1 MSRFLHRPMFRR
13 GGSTGE
19 GITSGLR
26 QGYKEGD
33 LARLKTTLALI
44 NQEAPAPE
52 RPKSRA
58 GADFWLNFGTN
69 ILAQPGGRPI
79 LQTLGTAGREPLAQY
94 QQQKS
99 QEDILDYK
107 SQQGQRELVS
117 DIVQGFSEDELKG
130 IEEKIQLHMRT
141 HKGSTYEESSKAVW
155 DSIEFSKSGHVRPGQ
170 AVEERISFFE
180 NYLMNQVNKP
190 PASAVRAV
198 ANHLYKME
206 TGAYK
211 DQLSEKD
218 IADLGSKVWFSDL
231 DLDQNVE
238 GGAAHIENGEIVK
251 YKLSPNGINKWTP
264 YKGKIIFDYRTGK
277 LFRVMGT
284 FLEVVEDTPSEEIIT
299 EENIDLDEG

>member
-33 LARLKTTLALI
+33 LATIRSQLDLINTLAP
-44 NQEAPAPE
+44 EPE

-58 GADFWLNFGTN
+58 GADFWLNFGSS

-79 LQTLGTAGREPLAQY
+79 LQTLGTAGQEPLRQY

-99 QEDILDYK
+99 QEDLLDYK
-107 SQQGQRELVS
+107 SQQGQRALVAELVQGLS
-117 DIVQGFSEDELKG
+117 DDQLKG

-141 HKGSTYEESSKAVW
+141 HPGSTYEESSRAVW
-155 DSIEFSKSGHVRPGQ
+155 DTIEYSKSGHVREGEN
-170 AVEERISFFE
+170 VENRLNFYET
-180 NYLMNQVNKP
+180 YLMNQVNKP

-206 TGAYK
+206 TGGYK

-284 FLEVVEDTPSEEIIT
+284 FLEVVEDINEE
-299 EENIDLDEG
+299 

>member
-19 GITSGLR
+19 GITSGLS

-33 LARLKTTLALI
+33 LATIRSQLDLINTLAP
-44 NQEAPAPE
+44 EPE

-58 GADFWLNFGTN
+58 GADFWLNFGSS

-79 LQTLGTAGREPLAQY
+79 LQTLGTAGQEPLRQY

-99 QEDILDYK
+99 QEDLLDYK
-107 SQQGQRELVS
+107 SQQGQRALVS
-117 DIVQGFSEDELKG
+117 DLVQGLSDDQLKG

-141 HKGSTYEESSKAVW
+141 HPGSTYEESSRAVW
-155 DSIEFSKSGHVRPGQ
+155 DTIEYSKSGHVREGEN
-170 AVEERISFFE
+170 VENRLNFYET
-180 NYLMNQVNKP
+180 YLMNQVNKP

-206 TGAYK
+206 TGGYK

-277 LFRVMGT
+277 LFRIMGT
-284 FLEVVEDTPSEEIIT
+284 FLEVVEDINEK
-299 EENIDLDEG
+299 

>member
-1 MSRFLHRPMFRR
+1 MFRR

-26 QGYKEGD
+26 QGYQDGD
-33 LARLKTTLALI
+33 LAKIKSQLELI
-44 NQEAPAPE
+44 NKLAPEPE
-52 RPKSRA
+52 RPKSQARS
-58 GADFWLNFGTN
+58 DFLINFGLDLATRSPKGN
-69 ILAQPGGRPI
+69 ILH
-79 LQTLGTAGREPLAQY
+79 TAAASARDPFKQF
-94 QQQKS
+94 QQQTS

-107 SQQGQRELVS
+107 SQQGQRALVAELVQGLS
-117 DIVQGFSEDELKG
+117 DDQLKG

-141 HKGSTYEESSKAVW
+141 HPGSTYEESSRAVW
-155 DSIEFSKSGHVRPGQ
+155 DTIEYSKSGHVREGEN
-170 AVEERISFFE
+170 VENRLNFYET
-180 NYLMNQVNKP
+180 YLMNQVNKP
-190 PASAVRAV
+190 PASAVRSV

-277 LFRVMGT
+277 LFRIMGT
-284 FLEVVEDTPSEEIIT
+284 FLEVVEDINEK
-299 EENIDLDEG
+299 

>member
-1 MSRFLHRPMFRR
+1 MFRR
-13 GGSTGE
+13 GGSADG

-26 QGYKEGD
+26 QGYKDGD
-33 LARLKTTLALI
+33 LATIRSQLELI
-44 NQEAPAPE
+44 NKLAPE
-52 RPKSRA
+52 PEAPKSRA
-58 GADFWLNFGTN
+58 GADFWLNFGSS

-79 LQTLGTAGREPLAQY
+79 LQTLGTAGQEPLKQY

-99 QEDILDYK
+99 QEDILDFK
-107 SQQGQRELVS
+107 SQQGQRALVS
-117 DIVQGFSEDELKG
+117 DLVKGLSDDQLKG

-141 HKGSTYEESSKAVW
+141 HPGSTYEESSKVVW
-155 DSIEFSKSGHVRPGQ
+155 DTIEYSKSGHIREGET
-170 AVEERISFFE
+170 VENRISFYE
-180 NYLMNQVNKP
+180 NYLMNQTNKP

-198 ANHLYKME
+198 ADHLYKME

-277 LFRVMGT
+277 LFRIMGT
-284 FLEVVEDTPSEEIIT
+284 FLEVVEDIPSEEIIT
-299 EENIDLDEG
+299 EENIHPSER

>member
-33 LARLKTTLALI
+33 LATIRSQLDLINTLAP
-44 NQEAPAPE
+44 EPE

-58 GADFWLNFGTN
+58 GADFWLNFGSS

-79 LQTLGTAGREPLAQY
+79 LQTLGTAGQEPLKQY

-99 QEDILDYK
+99 QEDLLDYK
-107 SQQGQRELVS
+107 SQQGQRALVAELVQGLS
-117 DIVQGFSEDELKG
+117 DDQLKG

-141 HKGSTYEESSKAVW
+141 HPGSTYEESSRAVW
-155 DSIEFSKSGHVRPGQ
+155 DTIEYSKSGHVREGEN
-170 AVEERISFFE
+170 VENRLNFYET
-180 NYLMNQVNKP
+180 YLMNQVNKP

-284 FLEVVEDTPSEEIIT
+284 FLEVVEDINEE
-299 EENIDLDEG
+299 

>member
-1 MSRFLHRPMFRR
+1 MFRR

-26 QGYKEGD
+26 QGYKNGGD
-33 LARLKTTLALI
+33 LATIRSQLELI
-44 NQEAPAPE
+44 NKLAPEPE

-58 GADFWLNFGTN
+58 GADFWLNFGSS

-79 LQTLGTAGREPLAQY
+79 LQTLGTAGREPLQQY

-99 QEDILDYK
+99 QEDLLDYK
-107 SQQGQRELVS
+107 SQQGQRALVAELVQGLS
-117 DIVQGFSEDELKG
+117 DDQLKG

-141 HKGSTYEESSKAVW
+141 HPGSTYEESSRAVW
-155 DSIEFSKSGHVRPGQ
+155 DTIEYSKSGHVREGEN
-170 AVEERISFFE
+170 VENRLNFYET
-180 NYLMNQVNKP
+180 YLMNQVNKP

-206 TGAYK
+206 TGGYK

-277 LFRVMGT
+277 LFRIMGT
-284 FLEVVEDTPSEEIIT
+284 FLEVVEDINEK
-299 EENIDLDEG
+299 

>member
-33 LARLKTTLALI
+33 LATIRSQLELI
-44 NQEAPAPE
+44 NKLAPEPEAPK
-52 RPKSRA
+52 RSSSS
-58 GADFWLNFGTN
+58 DFWLNLGTS

-79 LQTLGTAGREPLAQY
+79 LQTVGTAAREPLAQL
-94 QQQKS
+94 QQQRS

-107 SQQGQRELVS
+107 SQQGQRALVS
-117 DIVQGFSEDELKG
+117 DLVKGLSDDQLKG

-141 HKGSTYEESSKAVW
+141 HPGSSYEDSSAAVW
-155 DSIEFSKSGHVRPGQ
+155 DTIEYSKSGHVRPEED
-170 AVEERISFFE
+170 VENRLNFYET
-180 NYLMNQVNKP
+180 YLMNQTNKP
-190 PASAVRAV
+190 PAAAVRAI

-231 DLDQNVE
+231 DLDQTVE
-238 GGAAHIENGEIVK
+238 GGAAHIENGEIIK

-277 LFRVMGT
+277 LFRIMGT
-284 FLEVVEDTPSEEIIT
+284 FLEVVEDI
-299 EENIDLDEG
+299 NEG

>member
-1 MSRFLHRPMFRR
+1 MFRR

-33 LARLKTTLALI
+33 LATIRSQLDLINTLAP
-44 NQEAPAPE
+44 EPE

-58 GADFWLNFGTN
+58 GADFWLNFGSS

-79 LQTLGTAGREPLAQY
+79 LQTLGTAGQEPLKQY

-99 QEDILDYK
+99 QEDLLDYK
-107 SQQGQRELVS
+107 SQQGQRALVS
-117 DIVQGFSEDELKG
+117 DLVQGLSDDQLKG

-141 HKGSTYEESSKAVW
+141 HPGSTYEESSRAVW
-155 DSIEFSKSGHVRPGQ
+155 DTIEYSKSGHVREGEN
-170 AVEERISFFE
+170 VENRLNFYET
-180 NYLMNQVNKP
+180 YLMNQVNKP

-277 LFRVMGT
+277 LFRIMGT
-284 FLEVVEDTPSEEIIT
+284 FLEVVEDINEK
-299 EENIDLDEG
+299 

>member
-1 MSRFLHRPMFRR
+1 MSRTLHRPMFRR

-26 QGYKEGD
+26 QGYKNGGD
-33 LARLKTTLALI
+33 LATIRSQLELI
-44 NQEAPAPE
+44 NKLAPEPE

-58 GADFWLNFGTN
+58 AADFWLNLGTN

-79 LQTLGTAGREPLAQY
+79 LQTLGTAGRDPLAQY

-107 SQQGQRELVS
+107 SAQGQRALVS
-117 DIVQGFSEDELKG
+117 DLVQGLSDDELRG

-141 HKGSTYEESSKAVW
+141 HPGSSYEDSSKAVW

-170 AVEERISFFE
+170 ASAERINFFE
-180 NYLMNQVNKP
+180 TYLSAGTNPP
-190 PASAVRAV
+190 PAGVVKAIAT
-198 ANHLYKME
+198 HLYKME

-211 DQLSEKD
+211 DQLGEKGMGELS
-218 IADLGSKVWFSDL
+218 ADKVWFSKADL
-231 DLDQNVE
+231 DYTVE
-238 GGAAHIENGEIVK
+238 GGPAHVVDGETVK
-251 YKLSPNGINKWTP
+251 YKLSPNGILKWKN
-264 YKGKIIFDYRTGK
+264 YKGQIIFDYRTGK

-284 FLEVVEDTPSEEIIT
+284 FLEVVEDI
-299 EENIDLDEG
+299 NEG

>member
-1 MSRFLHRPMFRR
+1 MSRTLHRPMFRR

-26 QGYKEGD
+26 QGYKEGGELEKLRTM
-33 LARLKTTLALI
+33 LAI
-44 NQEAPAPE
+44 IDQEAPAPE

-58 GADFWLNFGTN
+58 GADFWLNFGSS

-79 LQTLGTAGREPLAQY
+79 LQTLGTAGQEPLKQY

-99 QEDILDYK
+99 QEDLLDYK
-107 SQQGQRELVS
+107 SQQGQRALVAELVQGLS
-117 DIVQGFSEDELKG
+117 DDQLKG

-141 HKGSTYEESSKAVW
+141 HPGSTYEESSRAVW
-155 DSIEFSKSGHVRPGQ
+155 DTIEYSKSGHVREGEN
-170 AVEERISFFE
+170 VENRLNFYET
-180 NYLMNQVNKP
+180 YLMNQVNKP

-206 TGAYK
+206 TGGYK

-277 LFRVMGT
+277 LFRIMGT
-284 FLEVVEDTPSEEIIT
+284 FLEVVEDINEK
-299 EENIDLDEG
+299 

>member
-1 MSRFLHRPMFRR
+1 MFRR

-26 QGYKEGD
+26 QGYKDGD
-33 LARLKTTLALI
+33 LAKIRSQLELINTLAP
-44 NQEAPAPE
+44 EPE

-58 GADFWLNFGTN
+58 GADFWLNLGTS

-79 LQTLGTAGREPLAQY
+79 LQTLGTAGREPLHQY

-107 SQQGQRELVS
+107 SQQGQRALVS
-117 DIVQGFSEDELKG
+117 DLVQGLSDDDLSSM
-130 IEEKIQLHMRT
+130 EEKIQLHMRT
-141 HKGSTYEESSKAVW
+141 HPGSTYEQSAKAVW
-155 DSIEFSKSGHVRPGQ
+155 DTMEYSKSGHVRPEEE
-170 AVEERISFFE
+170 VENRLNFYET
-180 NYLMNQVNKP
+180 YLMNQTNKP
-190 PASAVRAV
+190 PPSAVRAI

-206 TGAYK
+206 TGGY
-211 DQLSEKD
+211 DEQLGEKGV
-218 IADLGSKVWFSDL
+218 ADLGSKVWFSDL
-231 DLDQNVE
+231 DLDQNVK

-251 YKLSPNGINKWTP
+251 YKLSQNGINKWSP

-284 FLEVVEDTPSEEIIT
+284 FLEVVEDI
-299 EENIDLDEG
+299 NEG

>member
-33 LARLKTTLALI
+33 LATIQSQLELI
-44 NQEAPAPE
+44 NRLAPEPE
-52 RPKSRA
+52 RPKSSA
-58 GADFWLNFGTN
+58 GADFWLNFGSN

-79 LQTLGTAGREPLAQY
+79 LQTLGTAGREPLQQY

-117 DIVQGFSEDELKG
+117 DLVQGLSDDELRG

-141 HKGSTYEESSKAVW
+141 HPGSTYEESSKAVW
-155 DSIEFSKSGHVRPGQ
+155 DSLEFSKSGHVRPEQ
-170 AVEERISFFE
+170 AVEERISFYE

-211 DQLSEKD
+211 DQLSQKD
-218 IADLGSKVWFSDL
+218 IADLSSRVWFSDL
-231 DLDQNVE
+231 DLDQTVE
-238 GGAAHIENGEIVK
+238 DGPARIENGEIVK
-251 YKLSPNGINKWTP
+251 YKLSPNGITKWSP
-264 YKGKIIFDYRTGK
+264 YKGKIIFDYRSGK

-284 FLEVVEDTPSEEIIT
+284 FLEVVENINEE
-299 EENIDLDEG
+299 

>member
-26 QGYKEGD
+26 QGYKNGGD
-33 LARLKTTLALI
+33 LATIRSQLELI
-44 NQEAPAPE
+44 NKLAPEPE

-58 GADFWLNFGTN
+58 GADFWLNFGSS

-79 LQTLGTAGREPLAQY
+79 LQTLGTAGQEPLKQY

-99 QEDILDYK
+99 QEDLLDYK
-107 SQQGQRELVS
+107 SQQGQRALVS
-117 DIVQGFSEDELKG
+117 DLVQGLSDDQLKG

-141 HKGSTYEESSKAVW
+141 HPGSTYEESSRAVW
-155 DSIEFSKSGHVRPGQ
+155 DTIEYSKSGHVREGEN
-170 AVEERISFFE
+170 VENRLNFYET
-180 NYLMNQVNKP
+180 YLMNQVNKP

-284 FLEVVEDTPSEEIIT
+284 FLEVVEDINEE
-299 EENIDLDEG
+299 

>member
-13 GGSTGE
+13 GGSAGE

-26 QGYKEGD
+26 QGYQDGD
-33 LARLKTTLALI
+33 LATIRSQLELI
-44 NQEAPAPE
+44 NKLAPE
-52 RPKSRA
+52 PEAPKSRA
-58 GADFWLNFGTN
+58 GADFWLNFGSS

-79 LQTLGTAGREPLAQY
+79 LQTLGTAGQGPLKQY

-99 QEDILDYK
+99 QEDILDFK
-107 SQQGQRELVS
+107 SQQGQRALVS
-117 DIVQGFSEDELKG
+117 DLVKGLSDDELKG

-277 LFRVMGT
+277 LFRIMGT
-284 FLEVVEDTPSEEIIT
+284 FLEVVEDIPSEEIIT
-299 EENIDLDEG
+299 EENIHPSER

>member
-26 QGYKEGD
+26 QGYKEGGELEKLRTM
-33 LARLKTTLALI
+33 LAI
-44 NQEAPAPE
+44 IDQEAPEPE

-58 GADFWLNFGTN
+58 GADFWLNFGSS

-79 LQTLGTAGREPLAQY
+79 LQTLGTAGQEPLKQY

-99 QEDILDYK
+99 QEDLLDYK
-107 SQQGQRELVS
+107 SQQGQRALVS
-117 DIVQGFSEDELKG
+117 DLVQGLSDDQLKG

-141 HKGSTYEESSKAVW
+141 HPGSTYEESSRAVW
-155 DSIEFSKSGHVRPGQ
+155 DTIEYSKSGHVREGEN
-170 AVEERISFFE
+170 VENRLNFYET
-180 NYLMNQVNKP
+180 YLMNQVNKP

-277 LFRVMGT
+277 LFRIMGT
-284 FLEVVEDTPSEEIIT
+284 FLEVVEDINEK
-299 EENIDLDEG
+299 

>member
-33 LARLKTTLALI
+33 LATIRSQLELI
-44 NQEAPAPE
+44 NKLAPEPE

-58 GADFWLNFGTN
+58 GADFWLNFGSS

-79 LQTLGTAGREPLAQY
+79 LQTLGTAGQEPLRQY

-99 QEDILDYK
+99 QEDLLDYK
-107 SQQGQRELVS
+107 SQQGQRALVAELVQGLS
-117 DIVQGFSEDELKG
+117 DDQLKG

-141 HKGSTYEESSKAVW
+141 HPGSTYEESSRAVW
-155 DSIEFSKSGHVRPGQ
+155 DTIEYSKSGHVREGEN
-170 AVEERISFFE
+170 VENRLNFYET
-180 NYLMNQVNKP
+180 YLMNQVNKP

-206 TGAYK
+206 TGGYK

-277 LFRVMGT
+277 LFRIMGT
-284 FLEVVEDTPSEEIIT
+284 FLEVVEDINEK
-299 EENIDLDEG
+299 

>member
-33 LARLKTTLALI
+33 LATIRSQLDLINTLAP
-44 NQEAPAPE
+44 EPE

-58 GADFWLNFGTN
+58 GADFWLNFGSS

-79 LQTLGTAGREPLAQY
+79 LQTLGTAGQEPLKQY

-99 QEDILDYK
+99 QEDLLDYK
-107 SQQGQRELVS
+107 SQQGQRALVAELVQGLS
-117 DIVQGFSEDELKG
+117 DDQLKG

-141 HKGSTYEESSKAVW
+141 HPGSTYEESSRAVW
-155 DSIEFSKSGHVRPGQ
+155 DTIEYSKSGHVREGEN
-170 AVEERISFFE
+170 VENRLNFYET
-180 NYLMNQVNKP
+180 YLMNQVNKP

-206 TGAYK
+206 TGGYK

-284 FLEVVEDTPSEEIIT
+284 FLEVVEDINEE
-299 EENIDLDEG
+299 

>member
-33 LARLKTTLALI
+33 LAKIRSQLELI
-44 NQEAPAPE
+44 NKLAPAPE

-58 GADFWLNFGTN
+58 GADFWLNLGTN

-107 SQQGQRELVS
+107 SKQGQRELVS
-117 DIVQGFSEDELKG
+117 DLVQGLSDEDLSS
-130 IEEKIQLHMRT
+130 IEEKVQLYLKT
-141 HKGSTYEESSKAVW
+141 HPNASRQEAQQAVW
-155 DSIEFSKSGHVRPGQ
+155 DMLEYSKSGHVRPGEN
-170 AVEERISFFE
+170 VENRLNFYE

-206 TGAYK
+206 TGGYEN
-211 DQLSEKD
+211 QLSEKD

-231 DLDQNVE
+231 DLDQVVE
-238 GGAAHIENGEIVK
+238 GGPAHIENGEIVK
-251 YKLSPNGINKWTP
+251 YKLSPTGVNKWSP
-264 YKGKIIFDYRTGK
+264 YKGEIIFDYRTGK

-284 FLEVVEDTPSEEIIT
+284 FLEVVEDINAE
-299 EENIDLDEG
+299 

>member
-1 MSRFLHRPMFRR
+1 MFRR

-33 LARLKTTLALI
+33 LATIRSQLELI
-44 NQEAPAPE
+44 NKLAPEPE

-58 GADFWLNFGTN
+58 GADFWLNFGSS

-79 LQTLGTAGREPLAQY
+79 LQTLGTAGQEPLKQY

-99 QEDILDYK
+99 QEDLLDYK
-107 SQQGQRELVS
+107 SQQGQRALVAELVQGLS
-117 DIVQGFSEDELKG
+117 DDQLKG

-141 HKGSTYEESSKAVW
+141 HPGSTYEESSRAVW
-155 DSIEFSKSGHVRPGQ
+155 DTIEYSKSGHVREGEN
-170 AVEERISFFE
+170 VENRLNFYET
-180 NYLMNQVNKP
+180 YLMNQVNKP

-206 TGAYK
+206 TGGYK

-284 FLEVVEDTPSEEIIT
+284 FLEVVEDINEK
-299 EENIDLDEG
+299 

>member
-1 MSRFLHRPMFRR
+1 MSRTLYRPMFRR

-33 LARLKTTLALI
+33 LATIRSQLELI
-44 NQEAPAPE
+44 NKLAPAPE

-58 GADFWLNFGTN
+58 GGDFWLNFGSN

-79 LQTLGTAGREPLAQY
+79 LQTLGTAGREPLQQY

-117 DIVQGFSEDELKG
+117 DLVQGLSDDDLSSM
-130 IEEKIQLHMRT
+130 EEKIQLHMRT
-141 HKGSTYEESSKAVW
+141 HPGSSYEESAKAVW
-155 DSIEFSKSGHVRPGQ
+155 DTMEYSKSGHIRPGE
-170 AVEERISFFE
+170 AVEDRINFYE
-180 NYLMNQVNKP
+180 TYLMNQVNKP
-190 PASAVRAV
+190 PASAVRAI

-206 TGAYK
+206 TGGYGE
-211 DQLSEKD
+211 QLGEAGA
-218 IADLGSKVWFSDL
+218 ADLSSKVWFSDM
-231 DLDQNVE
+231 DIDQNAT
-238 GGAAHIENGEIVK
+238 GGPAQIENGEIIK
-251 YKLSPNGINKWTP
+251 YKLSQNGINKWAP

-284 FLEVVEDTPSEEIIT
+284 FLEVVEDISKE
-299 EENIDLDEG
+299 

>member
-13 GGSTGE
+13 GGSAGE

-33 LARLKTTLALI
+33 LATIRSQLDLINTLAP
-44 NQEAPAPE
+44 EPE

-58 GADFWLNFGTN
+58 GADFWLNFGSS

-79 LQTLGTAGREPLAQY
+79 LQTLGTAGQEPLKQY

-99 QEDILDYK
+99 QEDLLDYK
-107 SQQGQRELVS
+107 SQQGQRALVS
-117 DIVQGFSEDELKG
+117 DLVQGLSDDQLKG

-141 HKGSTYEESSKAVW
+141 HPGSTYEESSRAVW
-155 DSIEFSKSGHVRPGQ
+155 DTIEYSKSGHVREGEN
-170 AVEERISFFE
+170 VENRLNFYET
-180 NYLMNQVNKP
+180 YLMNQVNKP

-284 FLEVVEDTPSEEIIT
+284 FLEVVEDINEE
-299 EENIDLDEG
+299 

>member
-1 MSRFLHRPMFRR
+1 MSRTLHRPMFRR

-33 LARLKTTLALI
+33 LATIRSQLDLINTLAP
-44 NQEAPAPE
+44 EPE

-58 GADFWLNFGTN
+58 GADFWLNFGSS

-79 LQTLGTAGREPLAQY
+79 LQTLGTAGQEPLKQY

-99 QEDILDYK
+99 QEDLLDYK
-107 SQQGQRELVS
+107 SQQGQRALVS
-117 DIVQGFSEDELKG
+117 DLVKGLSDDELRG

-141 HKGSTYEESSKAVW
+141 HPGSTYEESSRAVW
-155 DSIEFSKSGHVRPGQ
+155 DTIEYSKSGHVREGEN
-170 AVEERISFFE
+170 VENRLNFYET
-180 NYLMNQVNKP
+180 YLMNQVNKP

-206 TGAYK
+206 TGGYK

-284 FLEVVEDTPSEEIIT
+284 FLEVVEDINEE
-299 EENIDLDEG
+299 

>member
-33 LARLKTTLALI
+33 LATIRSQLDLINTLAP
-44 NQEAPAPE
+44 EPE

-58 GADFWLNFGTN
+58 GADFWLNFGSS

-79 LQTLGTAGREPLAQY
+79 LQTLGTAGQEPLKQY

-99 QEDILDYK
+99 QEDLLDYK
-107 SQQGQRELVS
+107 SQQGQRALVS
-117 DIVQGFSEDELKG
+117 DLVQGLSDDQLKG

-141 HKGSTYEESSKAVW
+141 HPGSTYEESSRAVW
-155 DSIEFSKSGHVRPGQ
+155 DTIEYSKSGHVREGEN
-170 AVEERISFFE
+170 VENRLNFYET
-180 NYLMNQVNKP
+180 YLMNQVNKP

-206 TGAYK
+206 TGGYK

-284 FLEVVEDTPSEEIIT
+284 FLEVVEDINEE
-299 EENIDLDEG
+299 

>member
-33 LARLKTTLALI
+33 LATVKNQLNLI
-44 NQEAPAPE
+44 NTLYPEPE

-58 GADFWLNFGTN
+58 GADFWLNFGSS

-79 LQTLGTAGREPLAQY
+79 LQTLGTAGQEPLKQY

-99 QEDILDYK
+99 QEDLLDYK
-107 SQQGQRELVS
+107 SQQGQRALVS
-117 DIVQGFSEDELKG
+117 DLVQGLSDDQLKG

-141 HKGSTYEESSKAVW
+141 HPGSTYEESSRAVW
-155 DSIEFSKSGHVRPGQ
+155 DTIEYSKSGHVREGEN
-170 AVEERISFFE
+170 VENRLNFYET
-180 NYLMNQVNKP
+180 YLMNQVNKP

-284 FLEVVEDTPSEEIIT
+284 FLEVVEDINEE
-299 EENIDLDEG
+299 

>member
-33 LARLKTTLALI
+33 LATIRSQLDLINTLAP
-44 NQEAPAPE
+44 EPE

-58 GADFWLNFGTN
+58 GADFWLNFGSS

-79 LQTLGTAGREPLAQY
+79 LQTLGTAGQEPLKQY

-99 QEDILDYK
+99 QEDLLDYK
-107 SQQGQRELVS
+107 SQQGQRALVS
-117 DIVQGFSEDELKG
+117 DLVQGLSDDQLKG

-141 HKGSTYEESSKAVW
+141 HPGSTYEESSRAVW
-155 DSIEFSKSGHVRPGQ
+155 DTIEYSKSGHVREGEN
-170 AVEERISFFE
+170 VENRLNFYET
-180 NYLMNQVNKP
+180 YLMNQVNKP
-190 PASAVRAV
+190 PASAVRSV

-277 LFRVMGT
+277 LFRIMGT
-284 FLEVVEDTPSEEIIT
+284 FLEVVEDINEK
-299 EENIDLDEG
+299 